1 MLYKA
6 EYKDECFE
14 LIPASNHHKAIL
26 EVLDFE
32 GKYGTLLIGERAEK
46 KRKCQDF
53 NIKECEHIDS
63 SYKYNMGL

>member
-26 EVLDFE
+26 EALDIE
-32 GKYGTLLIGERAEK
+32 GKHRTLLNVIL
-46 KRKCQDF
+46 
-53 NIKECEHIDS
+53 IDDDDYS
-63 SYKYNMGL
+63 DIQTTF